1 MKNLRL
7 ILVTLL
13 LFLPTTILADE
24 VVSDGTTVSPVGT
37 IMIYSG
43 TTVPTGYMI
52 ADGSSLSRTDYPE
65 LYKVLGTTYGSAD
78 STHFN
83 LPNLSGRTV
92 VGLST
97 SDNDFKTLGQ
107 TGGEKNVTLT
117 VSQLPSHTHT
127 FTGSASQTGDES
139 NTHYHTFT
147 GTTDSSSVIGS
158 FSTLITSDGV
168 LASGVFSKGS
178 FSATLAKPS
187 TGTDLGVVTYSF
199 NSKHTHTF
207 TGTTVSTTTHTHT
220 VTPSGTNSQTGGGSS
235 HNNMQPYI
243 AMYYI
248 IKVK

>member
-24 VVSDGTTVSPVGT
+24 VVSNGTTVSPVGT

-139 NTHYHTFT
+139 NTH
-147 GTTDSSSVIGS
+147 
-158 FSTLITSDGV
+158 
-168 LASGVFSKGS
+168 
-178 FSATLAKPS
+178 
-187 TGTDLGVVTYSF
+187 
-199 NSKHTHTF
+199 
-207 TGTTVSTTTHTHT
+207 
-220 VTPSGTNSQTGGGSS
+220 
-235 HNNMQPYI
+235 
-243 AMYYI
+243 
-248 IKVK
+248 